1 MARSSG
7 SPFTEIPPTKNRFCP
22 ITMQETSA
30 LCLKAEVCHP
40 FFAFMIPPRK
50 ANNHFFCFKPFISFK
65 YRVVFSGE
73 KCKGE
78 IVGIVDQNAGYVVGG
93 VNVKKHAYIVL
104 IKNKKYY
111 TVYGCLFLSLGRRK
125 IGKEIVVF
133 KNEKYGKEVFKCFD
147 FRIEIIA
154 LVVFLFGAFLIFAG
168 LR

>member
-1 MARSSG
+1 MS
-7 SPFTEIPPTKNRFCP
+7 I
-22 ITMQETSA
+22 
-30 LCLKAEVCHP
+30 LVLYL
-40 FFAFMIPPRK
+40 
-50 ANNHFFCFKPFISFK
+50 K
-65 YRVVFSGE
+65 YRVVFTGE

-78 IVGIVDQNAGYVVGG
+78 IVGIVDQNVGYVVGG
-93 VNVKKHAYIVL
+93 GNVKKHAYIVK

-111 TVYGCLFLSLGRRK
+111 TAHGCLFLTLGRRK
-125 IGKEIVVF
+125 IGKEIFVF